1 MVWGPWI
8 QECISSPSFSVLVN
22 SSPSRLFGA
31 SRGLRQG
38 DHLSPFLFTIV
49 VEALSALLSK
59 AKECGILEGFAV
71 GRMVEAITHLQFAD
85 DTILFSS
92 TRWEEVVV
100 LKRILRYFELCSG
113 LKINLS
119 KSLMVGAWMKISA
132 AT

>member
-1 MVWGPWI
+1 M
-8 QECISSPSFSVLVN
+8 
-22 SSPSRLFGA
+22 
-31 SRGLRQG
+31 
-38 DHLSPFLFTIV
+38 
-49 VEALSALLSK
+49 VEALRALLSK